1 MPAVKKAPDEVQ
13 RIVWAVLRNGTN
25 DCVLLHSEPKEKV
38 NKLLRNG
45 EKPSAAVRELL
56 RGYAKD
62 VFVAAVDPDCKFQ
75 APSLYYML
83 PEVKES
89 GVLRQ
94 MYVKFALDVD
104 EDDESLSTLQ
114 VIRFHASTGYQS
126 ITRFPRR

>member
-1 MPAVKKAPDEVQ
+1 MTTAPEDIQ
-13 RIVWAVLRNGTN
+13 RIVWAVLREGMDN
-25 DCVLLHSEPKEKV
+25 CILREPEPLGEVK
-38 NKLLRNG
+38 KLLLNG

-56 RGYAKD
+56 RGYAKG
-62 VFVAAVDPDCKFQ
+62 VFVAAVDPDCRFQ
-75 APSLYYML
+75 APALYSML

-94 MYVKFALDVD
+94 MYVKFAIDID
-104 EDDESLSTLQ
+104 EDDESLSRLE

>member
-1 MPAVKKAPDEVQ
+1 MKKAPDEVQ
-13 RIVWAVLRNGTN
+13 RMVWAVLRDGANN
-25 DCVLLHSEPKEKV
+25 WVLLHSESKEKV
-38 NKLLRNG
+38 NRLLRNG

-62 VFVAAVDPDCKFQ
+62 VFVAAVDPDCRCQ
-75 APSLYYML
+75 APAPYSML

-94 MYVKFALDVD
+94 MYVKFAIDID
-104 EDDESLSTLQ
+104 EDDESLSRLE
-114 VIRFHASTGYQS
+114 VIRFHALMGYQS

>member
-1 MPAVKKAPDEVQ
+1 M
-13 RIVWAVLRNGTN
+13 LRDGANN
-25 DCVLLHSEPKEKV
+25 CVLLHSKPKEKV

-62 VFVAAVDPDCKFQ
+62 VFVAAVDPDCRFQ
-75 APSLYYML
+75 APALYHML

-94 MYVKFALDVD
+94 MYVKFSVVPD
-104 EDDESLSTLQ
+104 DDESLSDLR
-114 VIRFHASTGYQS
+114 VIRFHASTGWAS

>member
-1 MPAVKKAPDEVQ
+1 MPAVKKAPDDVQ
-13 RIVWAVLRNGTN
+13 RIVWAVLRDGTN
-25 DCVLLHSEPKEKV
+25 DCILLHPEPKEKV
-38 NKLLRNG
+38 TKLLRDG

-56 RGYAKD
+56 RRYAKD
-62 VFVAAVDPDCKFQ
+62 VFVAAVDPDCRFQ
-75 APSLYYML
+75 APALYCML

-114 VIRFHASTGYQS
+114 VIRFHPSREYPS